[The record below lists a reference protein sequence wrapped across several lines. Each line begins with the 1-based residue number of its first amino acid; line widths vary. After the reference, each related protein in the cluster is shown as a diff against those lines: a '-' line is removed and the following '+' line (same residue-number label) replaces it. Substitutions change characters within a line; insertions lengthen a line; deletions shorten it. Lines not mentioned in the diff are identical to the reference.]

1 MKNNMAVYFM
11 KEKFWKR
18 LPLVRLHAFWG
29 LLFTLPLA
37 VLEALLALAIQP
49 GSLETLLLYLR
60 EQPVLAFLNFLPF
73 WLITLGFWFLFSDP
87 FFAAAAAG
95 GLGGVLSLVNRT
107 MVEKR
112 DEPFSPKD
120 IALIKEAGNAM
131 QSYDMNLHLPSVL
144 AIVGFV
150 LAMVVLGVLLR
161 GKRPFRK
168 RWGIAGGAGLLRRA
182 DRLHSAGIQL
192 PGAV

>member
-1 MKNNMAVYFM
+1 MQFLVMKNNMAVYFM

-73 WLITLGFWFLFSDP
+73 WLITLGFWC
-87 FFAAAAAG
+87 
-95 GLGGVLSLVNRT
+95 
-107 MVEKR
+107 
-112 DEPFSPKD
+112 
-120 IALIKEAGNAM
+120 
-131 QSYDMNLHLPSVL
+131 
-144 AIVGFV
+144 
-150 LAMVVLGVLLR
+150 
-161 GKRPFRK
+161 
-168 RWGIAGGAGLLRRA
+168 
-182 DRLHSAGIQL
+182 
-192 PGAV
+192 